1 MPTLSP
7 HPPAQA
13 NSPAD
18 KAATPGEAPKS
29 TGSASSPQP
38 QSSGDPNRTSDG
50 SSTTTNPTPAVNLK
64 RPVLTSKEY
73 ENAVLEE
80 EQTLDLLYDYS
91 TLDAWYVQYICTRLS
106 PGSVAHVYLHIDYVV
121 G

>member
-7 HPPAQA
+7 QPAAQP
-13 NSPAD
+13 STPAD
-18 KAATPGEAPKS
+18 KPDNTPGEPPKS
-29 TGSASSPQP
+29 AGSPGSPQP
-38 QSSGDPNRTSDG
+38 PASSSGAGQGAGGDQRTPDDKASHG
-50 SSTTTNPTPAVNLK
+50 TTSQPVQTLK

-91 TLDAWYVQYICTRLS
+91 TLDAW
-106 PGSVAHVYLHIDYVV
+106 
-121 G
+121 